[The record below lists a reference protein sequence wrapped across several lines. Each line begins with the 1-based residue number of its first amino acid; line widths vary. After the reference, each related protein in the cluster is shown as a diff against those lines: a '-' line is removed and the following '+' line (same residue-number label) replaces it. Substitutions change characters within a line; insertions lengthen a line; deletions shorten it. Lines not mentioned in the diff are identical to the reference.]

1 MVIALVLMT
10 LAVCIAI
17 DFIRTRNAAHI
28 RERRPAEKTLPS
40 ATQVFERYFHPGHS
54 WAMMEG
60 SKPVTLGA
68 DDIVQR
74 FMARLDRVE
83 VPEPGTEVRQ
93 GDPLVTFHQGKRS
106 LTLVSPLSGTLTE
119 VNDRLSSRPVLLRE
133 SPYDKGWVARI
144 KPSNLQIELH
154 NLLRGALAERWR
166 EGVQAQIAAWF
177 SPRLGVVLQDG
188 GQWIEDLGS
197 LVQDDEWDSLA
208 QTLFFVAPMQ
218 SGNKS

>member
-1 MVIALVLMT
+1 
-10 LAVCIAI
+10 
-17 DFIRTRNAAHI
+17 
-28 RERRPAEKTLPS
+28 
-40 ATQVFERYFHPGHS
+40 
-54 WAMMEG
+54 MMDG

-83 VPEPGTEVRQ
+83 MPEPGAEVRQ
-93 GDPLVTFHQGKRS
+93 GEPLVTFRQGKRS

-119 VNDRLSSRPVLLRE
+119 VNAKLSAKPALLRE
-133 SPYDKGWVARI
+133 SPYERGWVARI

-188 GQWIEDLGS
+188 GQWIDDMGS
-197 LVQDDEWDSLA
+197 LVKDDEWDRLA

-218 SGNKS
+218 SNDKS